1 MNSLLRMRSRARR
14 VLAVFGAVL
23 IYAVLL
29 IADGTHSHFNPSSFY
44 LWLTFGFS
52 AFVALIFL
60 AVGSLVWLYA
70 RDRNVAALLFA
81 SCCASMIPFVVE
93 TAAISGDPFLAMVAA
108 TGSILAFILYS
119 LLLLAFPINFL

>member
-1 MNSLLRMRSRARR
+1 MNGLLRVHTRTWRALV
-14 VLAVFGAVL
+14 VLVAVL

-29 IADGTHSHFNPSSFY
+29 IADGTHSHFVPSSLY

-60 AVGSLVWLYA
+60 SVGSLVWLYA

-81 SCCASMIPFVVE
+81 SCCASMVLFVVE
-93 TAAISGDPFLAMVAA
+93 TAASTDDPLFSMIA
-108 TGSILAFILYS
+108 GEG
-119 LLLLAFPINFL
+119 